1 MINDD
6 DLVGLAEDCISIC
19 EVLRIGIEGK
29 NINDLSNLVKKAIA
43 DLERCAHSIGSKS
56 WRTQIMVY
64 FQYDERHRADGQD
77 TYQKESVHSS
87 VSRQIRQGE
96 DPSVEAGYP

>member
-29 NINDLSNLVKKAIA
+29 NIDDLSNLVKKAIRN
-43 DLERCAHSIGSKS
+43 LEGCAHSIGSRLPVNS
-56 WRTQIMVY
+56 NNGV
-64 FQYDERHRADGQD
+64 FP
-77 TYQKESVHSS
+77 V
-87 VSRQIRQGE
+87 
-96 DPSVEAGYP
+96 